1 MKEPENGT
9 LGVGEAKRR
18 FSELADRV
26 ARGERFVIS
35 RRGRPAVALVP
46 VEEAHDRPEGP
57 PKGALSV
64 VGALAEW
71 DDIDD
76 FVKFIYEDRRRTRS
90 RPAPDLG

>member
-1 MKEPENGT
+1 MKESADSE
-9 LGVGEAKRR
+9 LGVAEAKRR

-35 RRGRPAVALVP
+35 RRGRPAIALVP
-46 VEEAHDRPEGP
+46 VDEGLDLPSGP
-57 PKGALSV
+57 PKGALSM

-71 DDIDD
+71 DDIED
-76 FVKFIYEDRRRTRS
+76 FVRFIYEDRSRTRS

>member
-1 MKEPENGT
+1 MSEPREST

-26 ARGERFVIS
+26 AKGERFVIS
-35 RRGRPAVALVP
+35 RRGRPAVAIVP
-46 VEEAHDRPEGP
+46 VEEAQDRPNGTP
-57 PKGALSV
+57 RGALSM

-71 DDIDD
+71 DDIED
-76 FVKFIYEDRRRTRS
+76 FVRFIYEDRRRTRS